1 MDLLTIRHED
11 FTMYVDCTKFDDIWN
26 KAKSNVG
33 EKDLLS
39 TYTWSEGVVSV
50 ERNGEPI
57 AKGEKSPAVFFDN
70 AEYPVWV
77 DFKKH
82 VEKAQFG
89 SLLQSDNEKFTF
101 RGSTL
106 AGFINY
112 GNDIG
117 KSELN
122 IVYQTGVETKRFTF
136 GYEVLSTKLNYH
148 EHWRKIIE
156 DIEQEYRML
165 SLDYMKRTFH
175 GFTPDRNGETPE
187 LIWWSIFKGE
197 QKKFVDACRSIIERP
212 RHRLHGR
219 EVYLRAD
226 KLKRVP
232 ACIENELAEHRRET
246 AHLYRV
252 EEQILSNDTQENRFL
267 KYTLGQIT
275 AKYEFLKRR
284 IETIKNFSGIKKEEM
299 DDMLATLKHLQ
310 RNPFFRTVGRF
321 KGLNQESLV
330 LQRAAG
336 YSQVYRT
343 WNLLRRAYSLNDGIY
358 RLQSKDIATLYE
370 IWCFIEVSHIVREL
384 LGIKQE
390 EVDHRNRMEMNGTF
404 TWELGKGEHSR
415 ILFRKDGVELAELVY
430 NPKHTGNDNISME
443 NMVAPTVPQKPDI
456 VLQLTKDDL
465 QEGMKMTYLFDA
477 KYRID
482 GKVNGVDTPPD
493 DAINQMHRY
502 RDAIYYKDY
511 DKNQLKKEVI
521 GGYILFPGDGEP
533 ADVQVANFYKTIGQ
547 VNIGAFPLRPKDE
560 RNRMLLEHFIHELI
574 EAKAVTTISHVIP
587 QKGAFVEVSNRVLIG
602 TVRPSGRKN
611 YNKDFEEGKA
621 MLYYTGA
628 QFPSTIMLHN
638 LHFFIPY
645 FPGRGIRDVYE
656 ITGVRTITGRD
667 VKQLE
672 GTDAV
677 ADDIRLAF
685 DLTYSRSLA
694 GDFIKIKTAGMI
706 KDTFLDTTFE
716 NLSGLING

>member
-1 MDLLTIRHED
+1 MDLLTIQHED
-11 FTMYVDCTKFDDIWN
+11 FTMFVDCTKFDDIWN

-122 IVYQTGVETKRFTF
+122 IVYQTSAETKRFTF

-267 KYTLGQIT
+267 KYTLGQIA

-390 EVDHRNRMEMNGTF
+390 EVDHRNRMEMNGIF

-521 GGYILFPGDGEP
+521 GGYILFPGDGER
-533 ADVQVANFYKTIGQ
+533 ADVQVANFYKTISQ

-574 EAKAVTTISHVIP
+574 ETKAVNTISNVIP

-611 YNKDFEEGKA
+611 YNKDFEERKA
-621 MLYYTGA
+621 KLYYTGA

-667 VKQLE
+667 AKQLE

-694 GDFIKIKTAGMI
+694 DDFMKIKTAGMI